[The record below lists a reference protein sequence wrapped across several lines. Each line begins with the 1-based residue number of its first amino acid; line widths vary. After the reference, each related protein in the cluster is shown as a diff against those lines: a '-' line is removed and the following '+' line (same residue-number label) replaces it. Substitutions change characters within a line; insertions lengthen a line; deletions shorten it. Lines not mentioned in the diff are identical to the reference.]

1 MLIVLKLLGS
11 IALLIYGM
19 KVMSEALQKMAGPQ
33 LRHLLGAM
41 TTNRFSGVA
50 TGALVTVAVQ
60 SSAATTVMTV
70 SFVNAALLTL
80 TQAISIIMGA
90 NIGTTM
96 SAWIMSAGFSFN
108 MADMVW
114 PAFLAGIILIQLGKH
129 RYIGDFLF
137 GLSFLLFA
145 LGMLKQT
152 GVEMDLASKPAVV
165 AFFSSFKTNYGTILL
180 FLLIG
185 TVLTAMVQSSAA
197 LMAITMVLC
206 ATGAI
211 SIYQGI
217 ALVMGENIG
226 TTVTANLAAMSAN
239 TQARRTAMA
248 HLVFNVFGVIW
259 VLIFFFPFIRMVCG
273 IVGLDPNAPEQNAT
287 QLSFALATFH
297 TCFNVINTA
306 VLIWFI
312 PQIEK
317 LVCFL
322 IKPKQTEEEDEFR
335 LQYIRGGIMKTPE
348 ISVLQAQKEIVVFGE
363 RMERMFGQVK
373 ELYGIQ
379 DEQAFDKL
387 FDRIKKVE
395 DMSDKMENEIGRYL
409 GEVGSAHLSDDTKQ
423 KIRAMLRQIG
433 ELESVGDSCFNLAR
447 ILRRKRENKVVFGE
461 EQEAGVAEMFAL
473 IDEALARMNESLANR
488 RESVSIVD
496 SEDVER
502 RINACRNALK
512 QKNIENLDA
521 QVYGY
526 DLGTVFSDLIGECEK
541 TGDYIINVVEARLGA
556 VRNGIRFRG
565 MQIDPDAKEVTVDGE
580 PVELSIHEYNL
591 LKLFLENVGETFSA
605 QELHKKCWSENTATN
620 DRVVDT
626 YINRLRRKIGP
637 YAENVIFT
645 TFQDILEGCFEIPR
659 IPRVRDVPADARI
672 RHHQMDLPVRIIG
685 NDTLNEP
692 EVPGVHA
699 DNAVK
704 AVVIGPC
711 HLPGTLFLVE
721 RHAVLGEAA
730 LGRRIDGIADFFRGN
745 GGRFDMP
752 ENLKA
757 PASDQGLENE
767 FCHRAAAY
775 VAVADEKDSHGS
787 IGGRCS

>member
-70 SFVNAALLTL
+70 SFVNAALLSL
-80 TQAISIIMGA
+80 TQAISVIMGA

-108 MADMVW
+108 IANVVW
-114 PAFLAGIILIQLGKH
+114 PAFLVGIVLIQLGKH

-165 AFFSSFKTNYGTILL
+165 DFFASFKTNYGTILL

-211 SIYQGI
+211 TIYQGI

-273 IVGLDPNAPEQNAT
+273 IVGLDPAASEQNPT

-297 TCFNVINTA
+297 TCFNLINTA
-306 VLIWFI
+306 ILIWFI

-317 LVCFL
+317 LVCAL
-322 IKPKQTEEEDEFR
+322 IKPKKTEEEDEFR

-363 RMERMFGQVK
+363 RMERMFGMVK
-373 ELYGIQ
+373 ELYGTD

-387 FDRIKKVE
+387 FERIKKVE
-395 DMSDKMENEIGRYL
+395 EVSDKMENEIGRYL

-447 ILRRKRENKVVFGE
+447 IMRRKRENKLEFGE
-461 EQEAGVAEMFAL
+461 KLEAGVAEMFGL
-473 IDEALARMNESLANR
+473 VDEALAKMNEMLAGR
-488 RESVSIVD
+488 REDFSIGM
-496 SEDVER
+496 SEEVER
-502 RINACRNALK
+502 RINAARNRLK
-512 QKNIENLDA
+512 KENIENLDA
-521 QVYGY
+521 QTYGY
-526 DLGTVFSDLIGECEK
+526 DIGTVYSDLIGECEK

-556 VRNGIRFRG
+556 VKNGIRFKG
-565 MQIDPDAKEVTVDGE
+565 LQVDPDARAVTVDGE
-580 PVELSIHEYNL
+580 AVSLTEHEFNL
-591 LKLFLENVGETFSA
+591 LKYFLENVGKTISA
-605 QELHKKCWSENTATN
+605 EELHTHCWSANTITTT
-620 DRVVDT
+620 RVVDS
-626 YINRLRRKIGP
+626 YVNRLRRKIGP
-637 YAENVIFT
+637 YSENVIT
-645 TFQDILEGCFEIPR
+645 KGGEGYCFE
-659 IPRVRDVPADARI
+659 
-672 RHHQMDLPVRIIG
+672 
-685 NDTLNEP
+685 
-692 EVPGVHA
+692 
-699 DNAVK
+699 
-704 AVVIGPC
+704 
-711 HLPGTLFLVE
+711 
-721 RHAVLGEAA
+721 
-730 LGRRIDGIADFFRGN
+730 
-745 GGRFDMP
+745 
-752 ENLKA
+752 
-757 PASDQGLENE
+757 
-767 FCHRAAAY
+767 
-775 VAVADEKDSHGS
+775 
-787 IGGRCS
+787 

>member
-108 MADMVW
+108 MADVVW

-185 TVLTAMVQSSAA
+185 TILTAMVQSSAA

-273 IVGLDPNAPEQNAT
+273 IVGLDPNAAEQNPT

-297 TCFNVINTA
+297 TCFNLINTA
-306 VLIWFI
+306 ILIWFI

-322 IKPKQTEEEDEFR
+322 IKPKKTEEEDEFR

-363 RMERMFGQVK
+363 RMERMFGMVK

-395 DMSDKMENEIGRYL
+395 EVSDKMENEIGRYL
-409 GEVGSAHLSDDTKQ
+409 GDVGSAHLSDDTKQ

-447 ILRRKRENKVVFGE
+447 ILRRKRENKVVFD
-461 EQEAGVAEMFAL
+461 EQLEAGVADMFAL
-473 IDEALARMNESLANR
+473 VDEALARMNESLSGR
-488 RESVSIVD
+488 REDVSIAD

-502 RINACRNALK
+502 RINACRNGLK

-565 MQIDPDAKEVTVDGE
+565 LQIDPDAKEVTVDGE
-580 PVELSIHEYNL
+580 AVDLSIHEYNL
-591 LKLFLENVGETFSA
+591 LKLFLENVGDTFTA
-605 QELHKKCWSENTATN
+605 EDLHKQCWSENTATN
-620 DRVVDT
+620 VRVVDT

-637 YAENVIFT
+637 YAENVIT
-645 TFQDILEGCFEIPR
+645 KEGEGYCFQ
-659 IPRVRDVPADARI
+659 
-672 RHHQMDLPVRIIG
+672 
-685 NDTLNEP
+685 
-692 EVPGVHA
+692 
-699 DNAVK
+699 
-704 AVVIGPC
+704 
-711 HLPGTLFLVE
+711 
-721 RHAVLGEAA
+721 
-730 LGRRIDGIADFFRGN
+730 
-745 GGRFDMP
+745 
-752 ENLKA
+752 
-757 PASDQGLENE
+757 
-767 FCHRAAAY
+767 
-775 VAVADEKDSHGS
+775 
-787 IGGRCS
+787 

>member
-80 TQAISIIMGA
+80 TQAISVIMGA

-108 MADMVW
+108 IANVVW
-114 PAFLAGIILIQLGKH
+114 PAFLVGIVLIQLGKH

-145 LGMLKQT
+145 LGMLKQA
-152 GVEMDLASKPAVV
+152 GVDMDLASKPAVV
-165 AFFSSFKTNYGTILL
+165 NFFASFKTNYGTILL

-211 SIYQGI
+211 TIYQGI

-273 IVGLDPNAPEQNAT
+273 IVGLDPNASEQNPT

-297 TCFNVINTA
+297 TCFNLINTA
-306 VLIWFI
+306 ILIWFI

-317 LVCFL
+317 LVCAL
-322 IKPKQTEEEDEFR
+322 IKPKQSEEEDEFR

-363 RMERMFGQVK
+363 RMERMFGMVK
-373 ELYGIQ
+373 ELYGTE
-379 DEQAFDKL
+379 DEKAFDTL
-387 FDRIKKVE
+387 FERIRKVE
-395 DMSDKMENEIGRYL
+395 DVSDKMENEIGRYL
-409 GEVGSAHLSDDTKQ
+409 GDVGSAHLSDDTKQ

-433 ELESVGDSCFNLAR
+433 ELESIGDSCFNLAR
-447 ILRRKRENKVVFGE
+447 ILRRKRENKVAFDE
-461 EQEAGVAEMFAL
+461 KLEAGVAEMFGL
-473 IDEALARMNESLANR
+473 VDEALAKMNEMLAGR
-488 RESVSIVD
+488 REDFFIGA

-502 RINACRNALK
+502 RINACRNHLK
-512 QKNIENLDA
+512 QENINNLDA
-521 QVYGY
+521 NVYGY
-526 DLGTVFSDLIGECEK
+526 DIGTVFSDLIGECEK
-541 TGDYIINVVEARLGA
+541 TGDYVINVVEARLGA
-556 VRNGIRFRG
+556 VKNGIRFRG
-565 MQIDPDAKEVTVDGE
+565 LQVDPDAKEVTVDGE
-580 PVELSIHEYNL
+580 LVNLSVHEYNL
-591 LKLFLENVGETFSA
+591 LKLFLENVGETFSTA
-605 QELHKKCWSENTATN
+605 ELHKKCWSENTVTSE
-620 DRVVDT
+620 RVVET
-626 YINRLRRKIGP
+626 YINRLRRKIGA
-637 YAENVIFT
+637 YGENIVAK
-645 TFQDILEGCFEIPR
+645 DGEGYSFE
-659 IPRVRDVPADARI
+659 
-672 RHHQMDLPVRIIG
+672 
-685 NDTLNEP
+685 
-692 EVPGVHA
+692 
-699 DNAVK
+699 
-704 AVVIGPC
+704 
-711 HLPGTLFLVE
+711 
-721 RHAVLGEAA
+721 
-730 LGRRIDGIADFFRGN
+730 
-745 GGRFDMP
+745 
-752 ENLKA
+752 
-757 PASDQGLENE
+757 
-767 FCHRAAAY
+767 
-775 VAVADEKDSHGS
+775 
-787 IGGRCS
+787 